1 MAFQQGLSGLNS
13 ASIHLDVISR
23 NIANSNT
30 VGYKSGSTQF
40 SDIFARSVSG
50 ATGGVEVGIGAR
62 VLAVAKEFNQG
73 KLTSTENPLDMAI
86 NGEGFFKLN
95 DGGSYVYS
103 RNGQMRLDQD
113 GYLVSNTDLRVRG
126 YTSQVLD
133 TFGNIEGFE
142 TEGDIKVDFNPIP
155 ASATDQVM
163 IGLNLNANSALPVTT
178 FPAAGPAPATGIP
191 ANSYNHSTTVA
202 VLDSLG
208 NRHDLNLY
216 YVKTAANAWNMYAT
230 AENTAGTQIYD
241 FGALT
246 FDTSGNLTAPVSG
259 SLPAVAVPIDVDSAG
274 MDAEPLSITFLF
286 NDGGTPI
293 ISQYASAF
301 GVHQLDINGTG
312 SGEFSSLSV
321 SSDGTM
327 TGVYSN
333 GQTKKIAQLLLASF
347 RDPQKLTSLG
357 ANQYQA
363 TDAAGPEIA
372 NKPGQGIAG
381 QLQSGS
387 VEDSNVDLTQELVNL
402 IVAQRTYQAN
412 AQTVRTQSDLLQTLV
427 NIS

>member
-30 VGYKSGSTQF
+30 VGYKSGTTQF
-40 SDIFARSVSG
+40 SDVFARSISG
-50 ATGGVEVGIGAR
+50 ATGGAEIGIGAR
-62 VLAVAKEFNQG
+62 VLGIAKEFNQG
-73 KLTSTENPLDMAI
+73 KLTSTENPLDVAI
-86 NGEGFFKLN
+86 NGEGFFKLAD
-95 DGGSYVYS
+95 DGAYVYT
-103 RNGQMRLDQD
+103 RNGQMRLDKD

-126 YTSQVLD
+126 YTSPVLD
-133 TFGNIEGFE
+133 TFGNISGFE

-155 ASATDQVM
+155 AVATDQVM
-163 IGLNLNANSALPVTT
+163 IGLNLDANSAVPASA
-178 FPAAGPAPATGIP
+178 FPTGTIPATGIP
-191 ANSYNHSTTVA
+191 ANSYNHASTIA

-208 NRHDLNLY
+208 NKHDLNLY

-230 AENTAGTQIYD
+230 SDNAAGSTIYD

-246 FDTSGNLTAPVSG
+246 FDTAGNLTAPASG
-259 SLPAVAVPIDVDSAG
+259 SLPAAAVPINVDSAG
-274 MDAEPLSITFLF
+274 QDVDPLTITFLF

-293 ISQYASAF
+293 ISQYASSF

-312 SGEFSSLSV
+312 SGEFASLSIAP
-321 SSDGTM
+321 DGTM

-333 GQTKKIAQLLLASF
+333 GQTKKIAQMLLASF

-381 QLQSGS
+381 LLQSGS